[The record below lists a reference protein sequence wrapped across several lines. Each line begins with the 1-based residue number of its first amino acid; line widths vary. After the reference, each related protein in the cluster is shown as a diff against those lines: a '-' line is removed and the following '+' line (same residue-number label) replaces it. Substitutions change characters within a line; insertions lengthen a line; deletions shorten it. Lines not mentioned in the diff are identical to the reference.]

1 MDEESKIIQE
11 EEIEQNM
18 KKPLMQK
25 EIGEE
30 RPGLRGKSR
39 HGSGHH
45 DPLQP
50 FFVECTKAAKCQHY
64 ASNQQHKK
72 SNQVDGH

>member
-11 EEIEQNM
+11 EEIEQNV
-18 KKPLMQK
+18 KQPLMQK

-39 HGSGHH
+39 HGSRHH
-45 DPLQP
+45 DPLES
-50 FFVECTKAAKCQHY
+50 FLVELPKAAKRQHY
-64 ASNQQHKK
+64 SCNQQHKK